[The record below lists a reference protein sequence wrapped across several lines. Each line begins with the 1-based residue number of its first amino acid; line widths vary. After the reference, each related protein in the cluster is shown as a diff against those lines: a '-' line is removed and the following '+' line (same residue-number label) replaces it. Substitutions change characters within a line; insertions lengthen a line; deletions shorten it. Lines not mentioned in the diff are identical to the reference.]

1 MFYKFFL
8 GDMCLGP
15 QCQNSCKYKYDKS
28 SADIRIGDLWG
39 DTYKDDQKGVSAL
52 VVFTEKGYDVV
63 ENLTNVTLIEHPLEI
78 VAEGQMK
85 TNARAIDTYPLVM
98 YALRRGMPIDGV
110 IFKLLDILQMVCT
123 KLRLMIK

>member
-1 MFYKFFL
+1 
-8 GDMCLGP
+8 MCLGP
-15 QCQNSCKYKYDKS
+15 QCQKSCKYKYDKS

-52 VVFTEKGYDVV
+52 VSFTEKGKSIV
-63 ENLTNVTLIEHPLEI
+63 ENLKDVTLIEHPFDV

-85 TNARAIDTYPLVM
+85 KSARAIDTYPLVM
-98 YALRRGMPIDGV
+98 FALRHGMPIDGV
-110 IFKLLDILQMVCT
+110 IFKLIGLLQMVCT

>member
-1 MFYKFFL
+1 
-8 GDMCLGP
+8 MCLGP

-52 VVFTEKGYDVV
+52 VAFTEKGYDVV
-63 ENLTNVTLIEHPLEI
+63 ENLTNVSLIEHPLEI